1 MSDNMGKMPDMN
13 DAVFNQ
19 AERETVQDALNRNR
33 ANLEPSGLTFN
44 ALRSANA
51 ARCPMFKN
59 AKGEMQHSGRDW
71 SPNDWAVA
79 TGGEMGEAMNVLK
92 KIRRGDMTMSEA
104 RPKLAQEF
112 ADVVIYL
119 DMLANGC
126 GINLGEAVM
135 DTFNAKSRQLELQL
149 FITETGYVRETR
161 D

>member
-1 MSDNMGKMPDMN
+1 MGKMADMN
-13 DAVFNQ
+13 DAIFNQ
-19 AERETVQDALNRNR
+19 AERDSR
-33 ANLEPSGLTFN
+33 GLTFN
-44 ALRSANA
+44 ALRAANG

-59 AKGEMQHSGRDW
+59 AKGETQHSGRDW

-92 KIRRGDMTMSEA
+92 KVRRGDMTMTEA

-126 GINLGEAVM
+126 GVDLGSAVM
-135 DTFNAKSRQLELQL
+135 ETFNAKSRQLELPL